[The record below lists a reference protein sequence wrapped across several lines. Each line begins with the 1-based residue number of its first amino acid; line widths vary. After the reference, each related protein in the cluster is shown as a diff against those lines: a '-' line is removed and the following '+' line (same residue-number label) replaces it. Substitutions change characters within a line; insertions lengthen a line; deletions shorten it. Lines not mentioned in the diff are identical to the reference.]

1 MIIITTVTTIPANAR
16 LVKRL
21 ARHGK
26 RLTNIIIKPINILQ
40 NVANIMVTM
49 DIDK

>member
-1 MIIITTVTTIPANAR
+1 MIIINTVTIIPANAR

-26 RLTNIIIKPINILQ
+26 RLTNIIIKPINIFQ
-40 NVANIMVTM
+40 NMATVMVTM